1 MPARPMTNR
10 TTLLSSQTHKENC
23 ATAGNRDPRPGVF
36 LVEQMPGTP
45 QDAKL
50 PGRPDP
56 APASAGPG
64 LDSAALIVGCQ
75 AGDRECFA
83 ELMRRYFDAV
93 MRQIVLYVGADRAA
107 ADDVAQE
114 TWWRISRGIGGFS
127 GRSGFYTWACRIAR
141 NEAFRRLKKMRA
153 LPVLPEPVQ
162 DTRAER
168 AQSDRAELVQEALRR
183 LPEKFRL
190 PLVLELW
197 EERSVREIADAL
209 GLPEGTVKSRLF
221 RAREK
226 FKEVWL
232 ELSQDK

>member
-1 MPARPMTNR
+1 MPFSAP
-10 TTLLSSQTHKENC
+10 LQSSQSHHGIPGTVGNPVRD
-23 ATAGNRDPRPGVF
+23 AGVI

-45 QDAKL
+45 EEPTLQGHRD
-50 PGRPDP
+50 D
-56 APASAGPG
+56 ASASRDPVP
-64 LDSAALIVGCQ
+64 DTAALVASAQ
-75 AGDRECFA
+75 NGDREAFA
-83 ELMRRYFDAV
+83 ELMRRFFDAV
-93 MRQIVLYVGADRAA
+93 MRQIVLYVGADRTT

-141 NEAFRRLKKMRA
+141 NEAHRRLKKYRA
-153 LPVLPEPVQ
+153 LPVLAEPVQ
-162 DTRAER
+162 DSKAER
-168 AQSDRAELVQEALRR
+168 DENDRAELVREALKR
-183 LPEKFRL
+183 LPDKFRE

-197 EERSVREIADAL
+197 EERGVREIADAL

-232 ELSQDK
+232 ELTQGH

>member
-1 MPARPMTNR
+1 MTRRPD
-10 TTLLSSQTHKENC
+10 LLSSQSQS
-23 ATAGNRDPRPGVF
+23 AIPAFSGNRNPGAGVF
-36 LVEQMPGTP
+36 SVEQMPGTP
-45 QDAKL
+45 QDAES

-64 LDSAALIVGCQ
+64 LDLAVLIAACQ
-75 AGDRECFA
+75 RGDRECFA

-162 DTRAER
+162 DTRAEK
-168 AQSDRAELVQEALRR
+168 AESDRAELVQQALAR
-183 LPEKFRL
+183 LPDKFRL

-197 EERSVREIADAL
+197 EERSVKEIADAL

-232 ELSQDK
+232 ELSPDQ